1 MVAAGMPSKFKGY
14 LDAVLAVSNGKD
26 EFSSTNHKL
35 AKYISTKRGILYESA
50 LREVTRYA
58 TAFFKWQEESKV
70 AFIKRKVGYIVKGT
84 DEHIDTFY
92 SLPYLQVIAELLQ
105 RGGWMSL
112 SVAEREETLEALH
125 EQPDN
130 LSGTLLEDAQGA
142 IRDHKLAHLR
152 AGGGSTQTFPG
163 GRPSGNRKLSSSIR
177 AAHTLVL
184 KGSGKFAYDAEA
196 RNELRKLAATVAAEL
211 AALDDAEE
219 VIPTYSDAFVHTDSE
234 TEERTEVSDKC
245 KEETQGGDV
254 GTASAWDAMTRR
266 LRAESSPPA
275 DETAALNSEPTGA
288 VPPCA
293 SDLANCSDDLPLPPS
308 VSVKVAALREAV
320 MGLWAFQSVGVESF
334 HSVLKCERTTSAIF
348 DAVDD
353 CASFEQNITAYLRR
367 SEDEHASLCVRP
379 NGAHLIQID
388 DCNQAIRDRLTPFSF
403 LTIETSPNSFQCW
416 LALPGTAS
424 GERDAV
430 RERLLLALAPTGA
443 NGGAYNSLR
452 FPGSRNFKL
461 SHEAI
466 GFPLVRTLT
475 VEMERF
481 VSFAE
486 LHEAGLLPP
495 VSRPTPPCSNV
506 RRVNS
511 SPTRFPSWERELAR
525 VPRKSDGQPDRSRA
539 DYCWC
544 LMSLRWG
551 WSEREVADKL
561 REVSA
566 KAATASH
573 HYVETTVRRAA
584 KHT

>member
-112 SVAEREETLEALH
+112 SVAEREETLEALR

-130 LSGTLLEDAQGA
+130 LSGKLLEDAQGA

-234 TEERTEVSDKC
+234 TEERTEVSDEC
-245 KEETQGGDV
+245 KEETQGGNAF
-254 GTASAWDAMTRR
+254 TLSAWDALTRS
-266 LRAESSPPA
+266 LRADEVTARSS
-275 DETAALNSEPTGA
+275 ETVEN

-293 SDLANCSDDLPLPPS
+293 SDHAYCADAPS
-308 VSVKVAALREAV
+308 SGVSASVKIDVLREAV

-334 HSVLKCERTTSAIF
+334 RSVLKCEQTMGALF
-348 DAVDD
+348 DATDD
-353 CASFEQNITAYLRR
+353 CVSFEQNISSYLRR
-367 SEDEHASLCVRP
+367 SEDAHASLCVRP
-379 NGAHLIQID
+379 HGNHLIQID
-388 DCNQAIRDRLTPFSF
+388 DCDRAVLDRLTPFSF
-403 LTIETSPNSFQCW
+403 LTVETSPESYQCW
-416 LALPGTAS
+416 LALPGEAAS
-424 GERDAV
+424 ERDSV
-430 RERLLLALAPTGA
+430 RERLLRGIATTGA

-452 FPGSRNFKL
+452 FPGSRNFK
-461 SHEAI
+461 SCHESV
-466 GFPLVRTLT
+466 GFPLVRALT
-475 VEMERF
+475 VEMACF
-481 VSFAE
+481 VTASE
-486 LHEAGLLPP
+486 LKAADLLPP
-495 VSRPTPPCSNV
+495 VPPPCSPGSTSRCV
-506 RRVNS
+506 DK
-511 SPTRFPSWERELAR
+511 SPVRFPSWERELAR
-525 VPRKSDGQPDRSRA
+525 ASRKADGQPDRSRA

-544 LMSLRWG
+544 LLALRWG
-551 WSEREVADKL
+551 WSEQEVKDEL
-561 REVSA
+561 RRVSA
-566 KAATASH
+566 KAATAPR
-573 HYVETTVRRAA
+573 HYVETTVKRAVQVA
-584 KHT
+584 YRF